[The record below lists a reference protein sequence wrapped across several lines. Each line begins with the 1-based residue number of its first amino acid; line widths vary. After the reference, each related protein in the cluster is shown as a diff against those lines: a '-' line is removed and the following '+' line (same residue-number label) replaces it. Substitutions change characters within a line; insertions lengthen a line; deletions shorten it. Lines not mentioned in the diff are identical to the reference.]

1 MDNKE
6 IIELNNILIQL
17 KQIDYSSIIR
27 MLSPIIAYYTT
38 SKVIDSYHLYKHF
51 KPKNI
56 NKVSL
61 PPELIQEY
69 SSIDI
74 ENLASQRFGEA
85 VIEFAKLVMSKF
97 PSKNLVNFYNNLNEL
112 KVAPKKFELHNLVFN
127 TNIEA
132 VYNIK
137 KNQIQVD
144 SNNYTSTIY
153 HELFHMASSTYKD
166 GVYYSGFSQVSLKP
180 GIVNLGKALNEGY
193 TQLLTERYFGNIE
206 GSNGAYEFEVHIT
219 DKLEKIVSQEKMEKL
234 YLSADLLG
242 LINEL
247 KNYTSE
253 EDIMK
258 FISETDFLI
267 EHLADKKLLP
277 FKKGMITSS
286 LENVNEFLFRAYNV
300 KLKRQLDN
308 GTLDMNGFY
317 KNLSKYISSLETS
330 LISIKHIYEFL
341 TPEILQKSLRTILD
355 TPDLTGNVRETINE
369 SISKGR

>member
-277 FKKGMITSS
+277 FKKGIITSS

-355 TPDLTGNVRETINE
+355 TPDLTENVRETINE

>member
-193 TQLLTERYFGNIE
+193 TQLLTERYFVNIE

-277 FKKGMITSS
+277 FKKGIITSS

-355 TPDLTGNVRETINE
+355 TPDLTENVRETINE

>member
-369 SISKGR
+369 SISKGK